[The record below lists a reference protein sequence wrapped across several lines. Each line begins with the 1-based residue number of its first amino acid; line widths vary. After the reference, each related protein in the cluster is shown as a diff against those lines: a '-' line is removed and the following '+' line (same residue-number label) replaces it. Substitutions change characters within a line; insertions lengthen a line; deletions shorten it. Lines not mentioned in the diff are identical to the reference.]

1 MSENPQWK
9 TNTMIAGGLLG
20 AIIGVISA
28 ILLVRSIKENE
39 DPQSIAPAKGMKLGM
54 MVMNFLRQIAKV

>member
-9 TNTMIAGGLLG
+9 SKTLIAGGLLG

-28 ILLVRSIKENE
+28 ILLVRSVEENE
-39 DPQSIAPAKGMKLGM
+39 DSQSITPAKGMKLGM
-54 MVMNFLRQIAKV
+54 MVMNFLRQITKV